1 MFAYRHA
8 FHAGNH
14 ADVLKHIVLQQVMQ
28 YMMQKDKPYWVIDT
42 HAGAGIYSLASKEA
56 QTKGEYLQGIAR
68 LSLQDET
75 DPAIVAYLE
84 LLTRINKDHGYA
96 CLDGQYP
103 MYPGSPLI
111 AEYLLRADDRLRAF
125 ELHPSDAPLLEDLF
139 HKHKQVKVFAEDG
152 FHALKAL
159 LPPPTKRA
167 VILMDP
173 PYEIKTDYDKVVQA
187 VREGM
192 QRFAEGVYLIWY
204 PILPRADY
212 RRMLD
217 GLKKLSDKTL
227 NVSMQVQAPNADGF
241 GLLGSGVFMINPP
254 WTMAATMTHTLPRL
268 LEKLAQTPDA
278 SYSLEQ
284 GAALA

>member
-42 HAGAGIYSLASKEA
+42 HAGAGLYSLQSKEA

-68 LSLQDET
+68 LSNAQT
-75 DPAIVAYLE
+75 DPAIQAYVE
-84 LLTRINKDHGYA
+84 LITRINTDYGHRGTIEQPYA
-96 CLDGQYP
+96 Y
-103 MYPGSPLI
+103 YPGSPLI
-111 AEYLLRADDRLRAF
+111 AEYLLRGQDRLRAF
-125 ELHPSDAPLLEDLF
+125 ELHPSDAPLLVDLF
-139 HKHKQVKVFAEDG
+139 QKHKQVKVFAEDG
-152 FHALKAL
+152 FQALKAL

-167 VILMDP
+167 VILIDP

-217 GLKKLSDKTL
+217 GLNKLSDKTL
-227 NVSMQVQAPNADGF
+227 NLSIQVQAPNADGF

-254 WTMAATMTHTLPRL
+254 WTMATTMANTLPHL
-268 LEKLAQTPDA
+268 VAQLSQTSDA
-278 SYSLEQ
+278 KHSIERGLD
-284 GAALA
+284 LF

>member
-14 ADVLKHIVLQQVMQ
+14 ADVLKHIVLQQVMR

-42 HAGAGIYSLASKEA
+42 HAGAGLYSLQSKEA

-68 LSLQDET
+68 LSNAQT
-75 DPAIVAYLE
+75 DPAIQAYVE
-84 LLTRINKDHGYA
+84 LITRINTDYGHRGTIEQPYA
-96 CLDGQYP
+96 Y
-103 MYPGSPLI
+103 YPGSPLI
-111 AEYLLRADDRLRAF
+111 AEYLLRAEDRLRAF

-152 FHALKAL
+152 FQALKAL

-167 VILMDP
+167 LILIDP

-212 RRMLD
+212 RRMLE
-217 GLKKLSDKTL
+217 GLNKLSDKTL
-227 NVSMQVQAPNADGF
+227 NVSIQVQAPNADGF
-241 GLLGSGVFMINPP
+241 GLLGSGVFLINPP
-254 WTMAATMTHTLPRL
+254 WTLATTMANTLPYL
-268 LEKLAQTPDA
+268 VAQLSQTSDA
-278 SYSLEQ
+278 KYSIERGL
-284 GAALA
+284 GLS